1 MSTSPE
7 GVITWGGW
15 APKESIG
22 HTWKNSL
29 HCDQKDIVRKL
40 SWNLKIY
47 LSAHFTWA
55 LLVEP
60 VIDGDICWVG
70 WELQEVFLDIL
81 EHADVAGALLLGA
94 PDQQNSTF
102 YSDYLSTVI
111 LSSPIDALGA
121 EPCLRQ
127 QGVRVALRPVR
138 FLVVICKEE
147 CALATLEQ

>member
-40 SWNLKIY
+40 SWNLRKLPEY
-47 LSAHFTWA
+47 PLHMSTFCWACHWWWHLLGRVRTPGGLPRHPRTCWRRRCSA
-55 LLVEP
+55 
-60 VIDGDICWVG
+60 
-70 WELQEVFLDIL
+70 
-81 EHADVAGALLLGA
+81 AGCPWSTEINLLLWWLV
-94 PDQQNSTF
+94 NCH
-102 YSDYLSTVI
+102 

-147 CALATLEQ
+147 CALATLE